1 MKKNKKKT
9 ILLII
14 EIILGF
20 IMIFSA
26 VMIGLELY
34 EAKKA
39 KDEFASLTEL
49 ITLEEPVD
57 LKEPGA
63 SKDSII
69 LVEQIESDIVTGT
82 TNPATDGLKS
92 NTEPEITRNLSLL
105 FEKNNECVGW
115 IHIPGT
121 AVDYPVMHTPN
132 DPEKYL
138 RRNFYGEKSTAGV
151 PFIDGRCSLDGEHLI
166 FYGHNMRNGTMFAD
180 LKHYVDE
187 EYYAKHPVIEFET
200 AAECESYVI
209 FAVVYS
215 PAANEWY
222 DFLSADSPEAFAHR
236 ITSIKSQALYDT
248 GLTPE
253 YGRQLITLSTCYNS
267 DEDGRLLVIAY
278 KSEEG

>member
-1 MKKNKKKT
+1 MSKNKKKN

-14 EIILGF
+14 EIILGL

-26 VMIGLELY
+26 VMIGLELF
-34 EAKKA
+34 EGKKA
-39 KDEFASLTEL
+39 KDEFASLAEL
-49 ITLEEPVD
+49 IALEDTPD
-57 LKEPGA
+57 SKKSGA
-63 SKDSII
+63 SKTPIV
-69 LVEQIESDIVTGT
+69 LVEQLETDIVTDT
-82 TNPATDGLKS
+82 TNPATAVKED
-92 NTEPEITRNLSLL
+92 NTESEITRNVSLL

-121 AVDYPVMHTPN
+121 AVDYPVMHTPS
-132 DPEKYL
+132 DPQKYL
-138 RRNFYGEKSTAGV
+138 RRNFYGKKSTAGV
-151 PFIDGRCSLDGEHLI
+151 PFIDARCSLEGEHLI

-200 AAECESYVI
+200 GAGCVKYTI

-222 DFLSADSPEAFAHR
+222 DFLSADSPEDFANR

-253 YGRQLITLSTCYNS
+253 YGSRLITLSTCYNS

-278 KSEEG
+278 N